1 MRGTVTVVDYGV
13 GNLFS
18 VGKAL
23 EAVGSRVVFSS
34 DPQAIRSA
42 ERLVFPGV
50 GAFASA
56 MQALHSLNLVEALH
70 DYVALQRPMLAIC
83 LGMQMLFESSEEFGV
98 HQGLGFFAGNV
109 VSIKTLVKKP
119 VRVPHIGWSAISF
132 ETSINTDETVFR
144 GVKQG
149 ECFYFVH
156 SFAAQAIADQ
166 RLGTVAYGG
175 VLLSA
180 AVHKDA
186 ITGVQFHPEKSGPSG
201 LRLLENFT
209 KKT

>member
-1 MRGTVTVVDYGV
+1 
-13 GNLFS
+13 
-18 VGKAL
+18 
-23 EAVGSRVVFSS
+23 
-34 DPQAIRSA
+34 
-42 ERLVFPGV
+42 
-50 GAFASA
+50 
-56 MQALHSLNLVEALH
+56 
-70 DYVALQRPMLAIC
+70 
-83 LGMQMLFESSEEFGV
+83 
-98 HQGLGFFAGNV
+98 
-109 VSIKTLVKKP
+109 
-119 VRVPHIGWSAISF
+119 
-132 ETSINTDETVFR
+132 
-144 GVKQG
+144 
-149 ECFYFVH
+149 VH